1 MTTDAAYD
9 IPDHPADSEAA
20 ALELIV
26 RLPERLMHTKMF
38 TGPLQD
44 YSDAL
49 HVEGAFADLCWADAK
64 HVAAAVSFDITQ
76 RDDAADF
83 LLNRARNA
91 LAGTDNM
98 PWDDR
103 DGVVRALT
111 IAAAVFGL

>member
-1 MTTDAAYD
+1 MTTTSAYD
-9 IPDHPADSEAA
+9 VPDHPADPEAA

-26 RLPERLMHTKMF
+26 RLPARIMHTNMF
-38 TGPLQD
+38 SEFLRD
-44 YSDAL
+44 YSGAL
-49 HVEGAFADLCWADAK
+49 HVEGAFAGLRWADAK
-64 HVAAAVSFDITQ
+64 QVAAAVSFDITQ

-91 LAGTDNM
+91 LAGTDSM
-98 PWDDR
+98 SWDDR